1 MKILIVHNEYG
12 KYSGEEAVVDKMV
25 GIFSGLGH
33 EVAQLRMSTAG
44 ARESLTGKM
53 RGFIS
58 GIWCPSG
65 VRAMREAL
73 RREKPDVVNVHN
85 LYPFI
90 SPAALR
96 ECRKAGVPV
105 IMTIHN
111 FRLICP
117 TGLFMRDGAPC
128 ELCLNRGNE
137 WGCVKY
143 NCEHSL
149 LKSAG
154 YAARNAVARLRRH
167 YMDCVDLYA
176 CITDFQRRKLTEA
189 GFPADRLHLIPNSV
203 DLPDEVTEEI
213 TDEVTDATERAWH
226 AGCAATTVAES
237 PEPYVAFCG
246 RISREKGIDLI
257 IEAAR
262 RNPDIPFRLAG
273 AVADPNLV
281 ADIPANISLS
291 GYLTGTALNDFY
303 RNARFMVMASRWYEG
318 FPMAILEAAR
328 HHKATIG
335 PDHGGFTEIIGT
347 GTESIGSLFTPG
359 DADTLS
365 REIRTLWDNPD
376 RAKALGEA
384 AHTKLRTRY
393 STPVIAQ
400 KWQKLLSSIRG

>member
-44 ARESLTGKM
+44 ARESITGKM

-73 RREKPDVVNVHN
+73 RREKPDLVNVHN

-96 ECRKAGVPV
+96 ECQKARVPV

-117 TGLFMRDGAPC
+117 TGLFMRDGGPC
-128 ELCLNRGNE
+128 ELCLERGNE
-137 WGCVKY
+137 WSCVRY
-143 NCEHSL
+143 NCEHSM
-149 LKSAG
+149 LKSIG

-176 CITDFQRRKLTEA
+176 CITDFQRCKLIQA

-203 DLPDEVTEEI
+203 DLPEEDEETALSEKE
-213 TDEVTDATERAWH
+213 ATA
-226 AGCAATTVAES
+226 S
-237 PEPYVAFCG
+237 PYVAFCG

-273 AVADPNLV
+273 AAADEELV
-281 ADIPANISLS
+281 TDLPANVT
-291 GYLTGTALNDFY
+291 LTGYISGEALARFY
-303 RNARFMVMASRWYEG
+303 RDALFIVMASRCYEG
-318 FPMAILEAAR
+318 FPMAILEAAQHR
-328 HHKATIG
+328 KSTVA
-335 PDHGGFTEIIGT
+335 PDHGGFTEIIGAPDDDEQI
-347 GTESIGSLFTPG
+347 GTLFAPGNAGALEQAIRELWNHPERAVSLG
-359 DADTLS
+359 
-365 REIRTLWDNPD
+365 
-376 RAKALGEA
+376 RAAYEKLRKEYSTEVIAEKWKKLLGEV
-384 AHTKLRTRY
+384 R
-393 STPVIAQ
+393 
-400 KWQKLLSSIRG
+400 